1 MNVRL
6 IVEIDSGIDKEG
18 ASFRRGSEFFKRNV
32 NITRSVH
39 GSYTRFMD
47 RGPYSDATDTRPM
60 ERPK

>member
-1 MNVRL
+1 MGL
-6 IVEIDSGIDKEG
+6 TK
-18 ASFRRGSEFFKRNV
+18 RGRVLDAVQNFFKRNV
-32 NITRSVH
+32 NITRLVH